1 MREIKN
7 KRKKVPS
14 VIFQEKKTRSK
25 TENKLICSRFFFFL
39 QGKLWLTLRLSY
51 SNEHTSAEQEP

>member
-25 TENKLICSRFFFFL
+25 TENKLICSRFFFFFK
-39 QGKLWLTLRLSY
+39 GETLA
-51 SNEHTSAEQEP
+51 HVKVVVFQ

>member
-25 TENKLICSRFFFFL
+25 TENKLICSRFFFFK
-39 QGKLWLTLRLSY
+39 GETLA
-51 SNEHTSAEQEP
+51 HVKVVVFQ